1 MFLYGR
7 FIVLFSIDS
16 SFLLRLFYKALQ
28 FLSYS
33 TLLFGPLGRSLLL
46 AGSPRRLGSAKSELS
61 SF

>member
-16 SFLLRLFYKALQ
+16 PFLLRLFYEALQ

-33 TLLFGPLGRSLLL
+33 TLLFGPLGLSLLL
-46 AGSPRRLGSAKSELS
+46 AGSELS